1 MQGNLLPLGR
11 VHLHVAEASF
21 GPIATVAAVIVILFG
36 YWSNSESLPA
46 SFKYVAS
53 LLILHFVTTL

>member
-1 MQGNLLPLGR
+1 MCYRWVESTYTFRWPRL
-11 VHLHVAEASF
+11 

-36 YWSNSESLPA
+36 YWLNSESLPA
-46 SFKYVAS
+46 SFVYVAS